1 MKSLKVITAI
11 SLLFSSVMFLEA
23 SDSFQKTRAKQ
34 LAKRGKANYVIIN
47 NKKDLEKYNKNVG
60 VNMDNDK
67 RHGRKNVINYV
78 EVKNAKLLKGSRGG
92 NKFKRG
98 LAHQKDKNE
107 GINFGVKG
115 KAKSN
120 TRIINIVKVKNSN
133 IASNNNANMGV
144 KLKGSKISNMRINN
158 KVNIKN
164 SKIK

>member
-11 SLLFSSVMFLEA
+11 SLLFASVMFLEA
-23 SDSFQKTRAKQ
+23 SDAFQKTRAKQ
-34 LAKRGKANYVIIN
+34 LAKQGKANYVVIK
-47 NKKDLEKYNKNVG
+47 NKKDLEKYKKNVG
-60 VNMDNDK
+60 VNMDDDK
-67 RHGRKNVINYV
+67 RRGRKSVINYV
-78 EVKNAKLLKGSRGG
+78 EVKNAKLLKSGSSG

-120 TRIINIVKVKNSN
+120 TKIINIVKVKNSN
-133 IASNNNANMGV
+133 IASKNNANMGV
-144 KLKGSKISNMRINN
+144 KLKGNKISNMRINN
-158 KVNIKN
+158 KVNITN